1 MSTSCDVR
9 TYDRID
15 QNKINII
22 VTELGKQGATITGT
36 NPWQADVHKGGVVLG
51 GVWDPAAMRLQI
63 TIVDKGGSLQSVIPT
78 CNQVW
83 DAVEPQIL
91 KVQAMPM
98 STAPVKPID
107 PNQLLLGQIS
117 SNTATSPITD
127 SDRLALQGDLQNLDD
142 AATKA
147 NAALAAAPAP
157 TTTTPPPAAQNT
169 TSAAAAVS
177 GSSNTMLY
185 VVGGAALLGAAY
197 FYFRKKA

>member
-63 TIVDKGGSLQSVIPT
+63 TIVDKGGSLQSAIPT

-83 DAVEPQIL
+83 NAVEPQIL

-98 STAPVKPID
+98 SATPVAPID
-107 PNQLLLGQIS
+107 PNQNLLAQIGA
-117 SNTATSPITD
+117 NTSASPITD
-127 SDRLALQGDLQNLDD
+127 ADRLALQGDLQNIDD

-147 NAALAAAPAP
+147 NAALAAAPTP
-157 TTTTPPPAAQNT
+157 TAATPAAQST
-169 TSAAAAVS
+169 ASAATAVS
-177 GSSNTMLY
+177 GSSNAMLY

-197 FYFRKKA
+197 FLLRKKV